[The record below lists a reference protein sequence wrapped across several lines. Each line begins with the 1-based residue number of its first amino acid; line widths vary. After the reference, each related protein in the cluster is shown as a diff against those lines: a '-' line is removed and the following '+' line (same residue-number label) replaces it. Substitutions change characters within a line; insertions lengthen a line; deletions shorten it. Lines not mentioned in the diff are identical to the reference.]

1 MKPAAATASPLFA
14 YNPSTS
20 LATFSSKL
28 FSWTGAIGK
37 VELED
42 MGEAA
47 HGRKEGVL
55 PWGDLG
61 HGMGP
66 GFVMV
71 HSLTKTR
78 HVFTLHGAVHAT
90 DRETG
95 ADLGPVRWIFR
106 CDDGNGMRAEV
117 NAL

>member
-20 LATFSSKL
+20 LATFSSRL
-28 FSWTGAIGK
+28 FTWLGPIGK
-37 VELED
+37 VELEAL
-42 MGEAA
+42 GEAA

-78 HVFTLHGAVHAT
+78 HVFTLHGTVSAT
-90 DRETG
+90 DNVTG
-95 ADLGPVRWIFR
+95 ADLGPVRWVFK
-106 CDDGNGMRAEV
+106 CTDGNGMTIEV
-117 NAL
+117 NA